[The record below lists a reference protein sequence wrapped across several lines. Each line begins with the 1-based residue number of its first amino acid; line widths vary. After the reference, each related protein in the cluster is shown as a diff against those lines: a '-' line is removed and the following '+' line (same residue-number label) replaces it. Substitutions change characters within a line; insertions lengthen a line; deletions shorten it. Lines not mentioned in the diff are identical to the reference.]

1 MSDTLSRREVL
12 IGLGAAG
19 AAGVLADFQLIAR
32 ASQRI
37 SFGYAAITWGGK
49 DIQAIED
56 VSALGFPGI
65 QLRSNILES
74 YRDRPGAL
82 RDLLQTHRL
91 TMVALSSG
99 NVRIDPAAEKTE
111 IEKHVGHA
119 KFVKDVGGLYLQLT
133 DERPKGR
140 PIVAEDYKRLGK
152 LLAEIGKRTADLG
165 VPIGFHNHMNN
176 LGERPD
182 EVRWIL
188 DAADPR
194 YVKLQLDTAHY
205 QQGGGDPVKA
215 VKEYRDRLIFL
226 HIKDLESPVPEG
238 TGHQSQSYRFVELGR
253 GKVDFKGVFAALDEI
268 GFKGWAVVELDRVPD
283 QSRTPKEAGA
293 ISKTFLEGLGFTVG
307 TSRSTSN
314 GDGASDGANQLTDAE
329 KRAGWMLLFDGRTLD
344 GWRGYKRPD
353 GSGTR
358 WSVTTDGMLAVAPND
373 GKDTRGALDL
383 ISKTTFDRFELTF
396 EWKVSPG
403 GNSGVKYFV
412 LEDMDSA
419 IGHEYQIIDDSKHP
433 DAAIGPE
440 RQTAAFYD
448 VLAASNRPM
457 KPAGEFNH
465 SRIVVIGPKVEHWL
479 NGVRVL
485 EYELDSPALRA
496 AIEDSKFKGV
506 ARFGKLQ
513 KGHILLQDHGD
524 QVWYRNIKIRAKTT

>member
-1 MSDTLSRREVL
+1 MTDQVSRRDFL

-19 AAGVLADFQLIAR
+19 AAGFLMDVPLAAR
-32 ASQRI
+32 NQRI
-37 SFGYAAITWGGK
+37 MFGYAAITWGGDDLK
-49 DIQAIED
+49 AIED
-56 VSALGFPGI
+56 VSSLGFPGI
-65 QLRSNILES
+65 QLRSNILET
-74 YRDRPGAL
+74 YRDRPAAL
-82 RDLLQTHRL
+82 REVLQKHRL

-99 NVRIDPAAEKTE
+99 NVRIDPGAEKAE

-140 PIVAEDYKRLGK
+140 PIVADDYKRLGK
-152 LLAEIGKRTADLG
+152 LLTEIGRRTADLG
-165 VPIGFHNHMNN
+165 IPVGFHNHMHN

-194 YVKLQLDTAHY
+194 YVKLELDTAHY
-205 QQGGGDPVKA
+205 HQGGGDPVKA
-215 VKEYRDRLIFL
+215 IREYRDRLLFL
-226 HIKDLESPVPEG
+226 HIKDLESPVPGG
-238 TGHQSQSYRFVELGR
+238 TGHQSQDYRFVELGR
-253 GKVDFKGVFAALDEI
+253 GKVDLKGVFAALDEV

-283 QSRTPKEAGA
+283 PSRTPKEAGA
-293 ISKTFLEGLGFTVG
+293 ISKKFLESLGLTVG
-307 TSRSTSN
+307 TSRATSAA
-314 GDGASDGANQLTDAE
+314 DPAPNQLTEAE
-329 KRAGWMLLFDGRTLD
+329 KRAGWMLLFDGSTLN

-353 GSGTR
+353 AAGTR
-358 WSVTTDGMLAVAPND
+358 WTVAEGMLTIAPND
-373 GKDTRGALDL
+373 GKDTRGARDL
-383 ISKTTFDRFELTF
+383 ISTATFDRFDLTF
-396 EWKVSPG
+396 EWKVAPG
-403 GNSGVKYFV
+403 GNSGVKYFI

-419 IGHEYQIIDDSKHP
+419 IGHEYQIIDDAKHP

-440 RQTAAFYD
+440 RQTSSFYD
-448 VLAASNRPM
+448 VLAAANREV
-457 KPAGEFNH
+457 KPAGEFNQ
-465 SRIVVIGPKVEHWL
+465 SRVVVNGPGVEHWL
-479 NGVRVL
+479 NGVKVL

-524 QVWYRNIKIRAKTT
+524 QVWYRNIKIKAKTT